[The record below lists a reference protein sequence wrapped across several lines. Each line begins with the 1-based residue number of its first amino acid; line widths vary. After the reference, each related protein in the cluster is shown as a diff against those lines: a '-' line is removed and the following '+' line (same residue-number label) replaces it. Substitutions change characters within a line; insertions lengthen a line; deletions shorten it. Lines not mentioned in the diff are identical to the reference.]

1 MSDKSTRINLVLAA
15 ALTLFLFY
23 IDEGYYSFKW
33 MLDIGNWFVYFLYV
47 FVFFGLFSLVSFS
60 FKRIRKFVVGRSK

>member
-15 ALTLFLFY
+15 VFTLFLFY
-23 IDEGYYSFKW
+23 IDEGYYNFKW
-33 MLDIGNWFVYFLYV
+33 MLDAGSWVVYFLYV
-47 FVFFGLFSLVSFS
+47 IVFFGLFSLVTFS